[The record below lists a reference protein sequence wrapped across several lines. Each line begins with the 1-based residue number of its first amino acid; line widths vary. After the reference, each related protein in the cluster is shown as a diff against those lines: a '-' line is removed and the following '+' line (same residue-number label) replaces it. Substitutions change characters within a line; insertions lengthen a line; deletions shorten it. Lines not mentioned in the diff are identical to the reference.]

1 MVRNEIYRALGRVPA
16 ETSVQGP
23 TAPQREALMAERV
36 VKIPTAEISKEISN
50 FTIGLAKLAVHDR
63 VEDAVLSGTGTL
75 VSVGNVYGLLTAA
88 HVIAALPTQG
98 EVGVIL
104 FKDGALQKQVI
115 EMAHAEI
122 DQHSR

>member
-1 MVRNEIYRALGRVPA
+1 
-16 ETSVQGP
+16 
-23 TAPQREALMAERV
+23 MAERV

-75 VSVGNVYGLLTAA
+75 VSVGNVYGFLTAA

-104 FKDGALQKQVI
+104 SKTARYKNKSSKWL
-115 EMAHAEI
+115 MLI